1 MRVTM
6 RKPVPCPFP
15 KTFPSQLEKEHLFFM
30 QLAYNEAINAWNADE
45 VPVGAII
52 ARGDEVIA
60 ASFNQTRR
68 QNDPTAHA
76 EMIAITMAANFV
88 GDWRLNECRL
98 YVTKEPC
105 SMCSGATIMARLG
118 EVHFAVDDP
127 KMGGLGGATSL
138 HSLPFSN
145 HKPKVYRQTMELEC
159 KELIQAFF
167 QLQRE

>member
-1 MRVTM
+1 MRLTM
-6 RKPVPCPFP
+6 REPVPCPFP
-15 KTFPSQLEKEHLFFM
+15 KIFPSQLEKENLFFM

-45 VPVGAII
+45 VPVGAVI

-60 ASFNQTRR
+60 SSFNQTRQ
-68 QNDPTAHA
+68 QNDPSAHA
-76 EMIAITMAANFV
+76 EMIAITMAAKSV

-105 SMCSGATIMARLG
+105 PMCSGATIMARLG

-159 KELIQAFF
+159 KEMLQAFF
-167 QLQRE
+167 QLQRK

>member
-1 MRVTM
+1 MRE
-6 RKPVPCPFP
+6 PSPCPFP
-15 KTFPSQLEKEHLFFM
+15 KVFPSQLEKENIFFM

-45 VPVGAII
+45 VPVGAVI

-60 ASFNQTRR
+60 SSFNQTRL
-68 QNDPTAHA
+68 QNDPSAHA
-76 EMIAITMAANFV
+76 EMIAITIAAKSV
-88 GDWRLNECRL
+88 GDWRLNDCRL

-105 SMCSGATIMARLG
+105 PMCSGATIMARLG

-159 KELIQAFF
+159 KEMLQAFF
-167 QLQRE
+167 QLQRQ

>member
-1 MRVTM
+1 MKELST
-6 RKPVPCPFP
+6 CPFP
-15 KTFPSQLEKEHLFFM
+15 KIFPSQLEKENIFFM

-45 VPVGAII
+45 VPVGAVI

-60 ASFNQTRR
+60 SSFNQTRL
-68 QNDPTAHA
+68 QNDPSAHA
-76 EMIAITMAANFV
+76 EMIAITMAAKSV
-88 GDWRLNECRL
+88 GDWRLNDCRL

-105 SMCSGATIMARLG
+105 PMCSGATIMARLG

-159 KELIQAFF
+159 KEMLQAFF
-167 QLQRE
+167 QLQRQ